1 MLENAPPNSPSNVL
15 CWEMH
20 PQTHQVMFYAGKCT
34 PNSPGNV
41 ICWEMHFYA
50 QTLNFLTFDI
60 SQNNIGWR
68 DAFFSIVWNFL
79 GAFDSFTSLE
89 LLLRIPPPKITY
101 LTLQFR

>member
-1 MLENAPPNSPSNVL
+1 MLGNA
-15 CWEMH
+15 
-20 PQTHQVMFYAGKCT
+20 PQTHQLMLYAGKC
-34 PNSPGNV
+34 
-41 ICWEMHFYA
+41 IFYA

-68 DAFFSIVWNFL
+68 DASFSIVWNFL

-89 LLLRIPPPKITY
+89 FLLRIPPPKITY